1 MFSPHVQAECAA
13 RFPNDAAAQQAL
25 LVATIAKADSTYDK
39 LESDSRVSGRLFN
52 QLTLFRGAR
61 VFRFDFAAKTMEQL
75 WEFWRTHL
83 LILPNWWCIAK
94 RVGIMLSSSA
104 CAERLFAMYTSMFN
118 AQQHACLEDRIEFA
132 VTRKFNHNQRANMEE
147 ARLHA

>member
-1 MFSPHVQAECAA
+1 MIQLLADAEAYHSAA
-13 RFPNDAAAQQAL
+13 VAAYAAIPVD
-25 LVATIAKADSTYDK
+25 VATGLRPA
-39 LESDSRVSGRLFN
+39 
-52 QLTLFRGAR
+52 Q
-61 VFRFDFAAKTMEQL
+61 TMEQL